1 MTKLNFAIVVTVLL
15 FTTNNLMSQKE
26 VNYKDKVNEYVKVKL
41 SADLSGLTENEKKM
55 LPFLFEAAEVM
66 NEIYWTQA
74 YGDKNE
80 LLGKVKSEEAKKLIE
95 INYGPWNRIDGNKPF
110 IEGVGEKPAGANFYP
125 KDMTKEEFDAV
136 LDKYVNKDLF
146 EKIDGIWQPRFIV
159 GEEFSI

>member
-80 LLGKVKSEEAKKLIE
+80 LLGKVKSEEAKK
-95 INYGPWNRIDGNKPF
+95 INRN
-110 IEGVGEKPAGANFYP
+110 
-125 KDMTKEEFDAV
+125 
-136 LDKYVNKDLF
+136 
-146 EKIDGIWQPRFIV
+146 
-159 GEEFSI
+159 